1 MMTKARTGA
10 SASATPTTATPTTEA
25 ATTEAPALAP
35 AALIPATRVAVEDV
49 HGEKC
54 AVCGERTDRQIVVDH
69 SPRTVA
75 WNATT
80 MTSIAR
86 FCSVRCARMR
96 HTSERFDALDA
107 YYQRLARDAAR
118 KRTRVVDA
126 VARVPGEGAIR
137 ATWHPDAQYDR
148 ERREH
153 DALTQ
158 ESRRLNGGRS

>member
-10 SASATPTTATPTTEA
+10 SAPATPTTATPTTEA

-35 AALIPATRVAVEDV
+35 GALIPATRVAVEDV

-75 WNATT
+75 WNGTT
-80 MTSIAR
+80 MAR

-96 HTSERFDALDA
+96 HTSPRFDELDA

-118 KRTRVVDA
+118 KRTRVADA
-126 VARVPGEGAIR
+126 VARVPGTGAIR
-137 ATWHPDAQYDR
+137 ATWHPDAQHDR

>member
-10 SASATPTTATPTTEA
+10 SAPAPAPTTEA
-25 ATTEAPALAP
+25 ATTATEALAP

-96 HTSERFDALDA
+96 HTSPRFDELDA